1 MAIEEGQ
8 KNTFTGEPL
17 VAPYYG
23 TKTDGTPMTKA
34 EIAAGGEWG
43 LGAGA
48 LGGFGEISFESIEA
62 LAPIDVEGIVADIGR
77 INRGEFDINLGQARS
92 GARAMTQEVF
102 GDFNTFV
109 DTLLPGAKDM
119 IAATS
124 RETLNFI
131 NKGMPSAAQ
140 NNAILRDAGAAAAG
154 GLAGDIAMRRSLYN
168 EAQRDTAA
176 VQYGMGQAQQMV
188 QAAQNVGMQF
198 ASMQANATN
207 AFLGQLNSLTM
218 ISPAQGV
225 AFAFDE
231 RKYQTGVDQF
241 NATGNFNES
250 SANAQMGFQY
260 AQLAQQN
267 AQFQQK
273 MALAEKQ
280 RKEAEKAAMFGFG
293 GSILGAGIGA
303 LLAPAT
309 GGASLAIAAGI
320 GSQIGGG
327 IGQAVGGNYAGA
339 QQGISSGIGTYAGY
353 QTGLDQ
359 MAQQRAQLEQSRRY
373 MESSLEMQRAQ
384 MSAMYPGS
392 ISGGQ
397 QYYPGISSA
406 PWRPQSPAPTM
417 QGFGNYGGLGSGS
430 NFFPYR

>member
-62 LAPIDVEGIVADIGR
+62 LAPIDVEGIVAEIGR

-131 NKGMPSAAQ
+131 NKGLPSAVQ

-273 MALAEKQ
+273 LAMEQQAQRDAEKS
-280 RKEAEKAAMFGFG
+280 ALYSTIGTV
-293 GSILGAGIGA
+293 IGA
-303 LLAPAT
+303 
-309 GGASLAIAAGI
+309 AAGSFAGPAGMAI
-320 GSQIGGG
+320 GAQIGGG
-327 IGQAVGGNYAGA
+327 LGSAAGGNYAGA
-339 QQGISSGIGTYAGY
+339 QQGIMGGLGTYAGY
-353 QTGLDQ
+353 QTGMDQ

-406 PWRPQSPAPTM
+406 PWAPASPGPAM
-417 QGFGNYGGLGSGS
+417 QGFGNYSGAQSGS

>member
-1 MAIEEGQ
+1 MPPQEGQ

-280 RKEAEKAAMFGFG
+280 RKEAEKASQYGAIGTVIG
-293 GSILGAGIGA
+293 AGLGSLIPGVGTAIGIGIGA
-303 LLAPAT
+303 
-309 GGASLAIAAGI
+309 
-320 GSQIGGG
+320 QIGGG
-327 IGQAVGGNYAGA
+327 IGAAAGGNYTGA
-339 QQGISSGIGTYAGY
+339 TQGLIGGIGTYAGY

-406 PWRPQSPAPTM
+406 PWAPASPGPAM
-417 QGFGNYGGLGSGS
+417 QGFGNYSGAQSGS